1 MPEWKVPG
9 LTTAAQKATQAESGQ
24 CHHTVDGNSL
34 WPPTPADVYQVE
46 RSIDDYTWGDAA
58 SVSHGFCATT
68 AAMGVYWGIRRMSS
82 SDLEQANKV
91 RTKQQSFNCRF
102 EMVRLVN
109 VCVGLVSKRGLNQAR
124 NVEVPFITNSID
136 VEAGEELLLER
147 QMRPRPAS
155 AKKAAVKDSKWKTLA
170 TKSLKKTGKGD

>member
-1 MPEWKVPG
+1 MPEWRVPG

-24 CHHTVDGNSL
+24 CHHTVDGKSL

-46 RSIDDYTWGDAA
+46 RSIDDYTWGDPA
-58 SVSHGFCATT
+58 SVTRGFCATT
-68 AAMGVYWGIRRMSS
+68 AAMSVYWAIRRVNASE
-82 SDLEQANKV
+82 LELANKT
-91 RTKQQSFNCRF
+91 RSKKQSFNCIF
-102 EMVRLVN
+102 EKQRLVN
-109 VCVGLVSKRGLNQAR
+109 VSVGLVNKKMVNVTR

-155 AKKAAVKDSKWKTLA
+155 AKKAAVKDSKWKTQA
-170 TKSLKKTGKGD
+170 TKSLKKTGKDN